1 MVSLHLH
8 VFTQPRPKADIRR
21 PAPVLRFNLARDGQ
35 AIGAAFLCK
44 RFAFNLSSSAR
55 HMTPTFGVEAWK
67 DVLCLCS
74 AQAANLNDKRLP
86 IGQVGYPA
94 RRRIAAQSMSTSQV
108 STPSNK
114 ISTIGRTSTPHI
126 RSSRATWNSRL
137 STELASGSSDCGS
150 REGVKPSANTVQ
162 TRSEKPCRI
171 GPRGRKLQGWV
182 LSLRPFG
189 FLLLPAAKKRNT
201 RSPRHLAAC
210 LRAICG

>member
-1 MVSLHLH
+1 LQAVCLQSQFVS
-8 VFTQPRPKADIRR
+8 KAYDTYIWCRSLEGR
-21 PAPVLRFNLARDGQ
+21 S
-35 AIGAAFLCK
+35 
-44 RFAFNLSSSAR
+44 LSLLGTSS
-55 HMTPTFGVEAWK
+55 K
-67 DVLCLCS
+67 S
-74 AQAANLNDKRLP
+74 QRLP

-189 FLLLPAAKKRNT
+189 FLLLPAAQKRNT

>member
-1 MVSLHLH
+1 MSANDPKRTFGDPLPCCAL
-8 VFTQPRPKADIRR
+8 TLQETARPSEQPSFA
-21 PAPVLRFNLARDGQ
+21 
-35 AIGAAFLCK
+35 K

-55 HMTPTFGVEAWK
+55 HMTPTFNVEAWK